1 MLSIRQMPSDDQLIP
16 RFFNFIIA
24 LQCIVSD
31 WPLYLGA
38 SRIVGMPL
46 GLALQSLRTLRN
58 FRPVWSRAKGGG
70 GGGGE
75 GGGEGGG
82 TVWSGGGGGYKTILC
97 NTTGQS
103 QFIVQLIFI
112 LHFVFWTSE

>member
-31 WPLYLGA
+31 WTLYLGA

-75 GGGEGGG
+75 AGGTL

-112 LHFVFWTSE
+112 LHFVF

>member
-16 RFFNFIIA
+16 RFFNFI
-24 LQCIVSD
+24 IVSD

-75 GGGEGGG
+75 GGG

-103 QFIVQLIFI
+103 QFIVQLILI
-112 LHFVFWTSE
+112 LHFLLLNIRIKIQDT

>member
-1 MLSIRQMPSDDQLIP
+1 MPSDDQLIP
-16 RFFNFIIA
+16 RFFNFVIA
-24 LQCIVSD
+24 LQCIASD

-70 GGGGE
+70 GGGG
-75 GGGEGGG
+75 GGEAGGTL

-103 QFIVQLIFI
+103 QFIVQLILI
-112 LHFVFWTSE
+112 MHFVFWTSE

>member
-16 RFFNFIIA
+16 RFFNFI
-24 LQCIVSD
+24 IVSD

-70 GGGGE
+70 GGGG
-75 GGGEGGG
+75 GGGAGGTL

-112 LHFVFWTSE
+112 LHFVF

>member
-16 RFFNFIIA
+16 RFFNFIIDIA

-75 GGGEGGG
+75 GGG

-103 QFIVQLIFI
+103 QFIVQMIFI
-112 LHFVFWTSE
+112 LHFVF